1 MELGEREWGR
11 GRTCPQAS
19 SGKRAAQLSSHSHP
33 DLRTAR
39 IRVTHMHLRPGHAQT
54 PTDTLKYMGSRCG
67 TPTHTHIP
75 SQTLTLTLTHTLLH
89 THAHTLSHAHMHAH
103 THTCT
108 LSHSRTR
115 TRMRALT
122 EEPFFLLLLTAP
134 KRHLSAAT
142 FLPLPFF
149 LASLEPL
156 ILFLTPGPERSR
168 AISNRAAHY
177 GHDSF
182 SPRGNS
188 TRTAWVL
195 PSPFSDE
202 KAEAQRG
209 PVLFTVTQH
218 VGPMGGAGRE

>member
-39 IRVTHMHLRPGHAQT
+39 IRVTHMHLRPGHAHT

-115 TRMRALT
+115 TRALT